1 MEALVYGGAASG
13 KSRYAEDLLCALSGE
28 GPRIYLATMEAMDEE
43 SRARVRRHRALR
55 QNKGFSTLECP
66 RDLDGLTIPV
76 GSSVLLEDLGNL
88 IKNGRLNKA
97 TGLVASILAMCPIM
111 SDDGNGE
118 IKLAQKVRGLKNAM
132 SKLTDLVVE
141 QAAGSVEKTVTLVIS
156 YCNCPE
162 RAGTLKLELL
172 AKCAALKEVVLVPT
186 GGLSTVY
193 ANNGGIVLAF

>member
-1 MEALVYGGAASG
+1 MYGGAASG

-88 IKNGRLNKA
+88 WANELFSPSGFDPDGALLRTAEGLERLS
-97 TGLVASILAMCPIM
+97 VQ
-111 SDDGNGE
+111 
-118 IKLAQKVRGLKNAM
+118 AQN
-132 SKLTDLVVE
+132 LVVVSADVFGE
-141 QAAGSVEKTVTLVIS
+141 EVPCSPETAVYLDGLARLHRLAAGRCGRVI
-156 YCNCPE
+156 
-162 RAGTLKLELL
+162 
-172 AKCAALKEVVLVPT
+172 EVVC
-186 GGLSTVY
+186 GLPVIWKS
-193 ANNGGIVLAF
+193 NGMKSSR

>member
-1 MEALVYGGAASG
+1 MYGGAASG

-88 IKNGRLNKA
+88 WANELFSLRASTRMGPCSGRRR
-97 TGLVASILAMCPIM
+97 GWSGSASRP
-111 SDDGNGE
+111 
-118 IKLAQKVRGLKNAM
+118 R
-132 SKLTDLVVE
+132 TW
-141 QAAGSVEKTVTLVIS
+141 
-156 YCNCPE
+156 
-162 RAGTLKLELL
+162 
-172 AKCAALKEVVLVPT
+172 
-186 GGLSTVY
+186 
-193 ANNGGIVLAF
+193 

>member
-66 RDLDGLTIPV
+66 RDLGGLTIPV

-88 IKNGRLNKA
+88 WANELFSPSGFDPDGALLRTAVVVSADVFGEEVPCSPETAVYLDGLASLHRL
-97 TGLVASILAMCPIM
+97 
-111 SDDGNGE
+111 
-118 IKLAQKVRGLKNAM
+118 
-132 SKLTDLVVE
+132 
-141 QAAGSVEKTVTLVIS
+141 AAGRCGRVI
-156 YCNCPE
+156 
-162 RAGTLKLELL
+162 
-172 AKCAALKEVVLVPT
+172 EVVC
-186 GGLSTVY
+186 GLPV
-193 ANNGGIVLAF
+193 IWKEECC